1 MKMNDLYRTLLV
13 ICVLAGVGW
22 GVVVTSP
29 ETDNCTPNLIARYT
43 NVIISHQECIALGMQ
58 CYIIPRD
65 IEKFHS
71 NQLQLQECITK
82 LVERATEDDSL

>member
-1 MKMNDLYRTLLV
+1 MSNFLKTMIV
-13 ICVLAGVGW
+13 ISTILIVGYIA
-22 GVVVTSP
+22 VVTAP

-58 CYIIPRD
+58 CYIIPSD
-65 IEKFHS
+65 ITKFHN

-82 LVERATEDDSL
+82 IVEKAGGNDSL